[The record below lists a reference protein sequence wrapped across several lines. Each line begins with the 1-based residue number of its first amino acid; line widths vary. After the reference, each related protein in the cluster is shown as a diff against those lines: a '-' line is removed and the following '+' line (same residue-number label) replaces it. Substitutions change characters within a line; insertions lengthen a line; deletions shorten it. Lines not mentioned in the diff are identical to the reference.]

1 MKIKLSPVRA
11 DTKPLQA
18 TIKNKDVITIN
29 GIDYDFSQLKAGETL
44 PVSALGESSPFVS
57 GVERDMNGELHF
69 TLRLPH
75 GQFAPQET
83 RFPAAYDTPISIES
97 GELPVPPY
105 DELGK
110 EALYA

>member
-11 DTKPLQA
+11 DALPLQA
-18 TIKNKDVITIN
+18 TIQNQDVISIN
-29 GIDYDFSQLKAGETL
+29 GIEYDFSPLKAGETL
-44 PVSALGESSPFVS
+44 PRSALGESTPFVS
-57 GVERDMNGELHF
+57 DINRDEMGELSF

-83 RFPAAYDTPISIES
+83 RFPAAYDTPISIEL

-105 DELGK
+105 NVDEV
-110 EALYA
+110 